1 MEGWDGWRRRGWE
14 KLVGKRVI
22 LFILCFHHHPSGLC
36 YFAAL
41 SPHPT
46 QWAQAQVPPKS
57 EPACQGVLP
66 MTGTWHRCP
75 RVRVFCC
82 IIFPCRCP
90 ATLPPCFFRRMI
102 ESEHDRLMFFEKN
115 PKSVSWK
122 HILRL
127 FLQVT
132 FILNHKKIKDTFCWT
147 QACPS
152 RWDCLGKE
160 VLTPSLRGVKVSR
173 AGNWFDDNTLTC
185 QVSWRLPLA
194 SEIGSLLDSWLFCVC
209 RGNLRSHG

>member
-1 MEGWDGWRRRGWE
+1 
-14 KLVGKRVI
+14 
-22 LFILCFHHHPSGLC
+22 
-36 YFAAL
+36 
-41 SPHPT
+41 
-46 QWAQAQVPPKS
+46 
-57 EPACQGVLP
+57 

-82 IIFPCRCP
+82 IIFPCGCP
-90 ATLPPCFFRRMI
+90 ATLPPCFFQRMI

-115 PKSVSWK
+115 LKSVSWK

-132 FILNHKKIKDTFCWT
+132 FILNHKKIKDTSCWT

-152 RWDCLGKE
+152 RGDCLGKE
-160 VLTPSLRGVKVSR
+160 VLTPLPRGVKVSR

-185 QVSWRLPLA
+185 QVNWRLPLA
-194 SEIGSLLDSWLFCVC
+194 SETGSLLDCWLFCVC
-209 RGNLRSHG
+209 RGNLMSHG